1 MSNQLDVTKQFRSLT
16 QEFLS
21 LRDRVRFMIG
31 GQHWLTDGE
40 WKEAVLRSI
49 LRRHLP
55 ENIEPVRGFVL
66 YPLYPVNKP
75 PAVRATSQVDVLLY
89 DNSKPTL
96 FRDGDLV
103 FVTPDA
109 APGLIEVKSRAPTR
123 AKLKTHL
130 NKLAT
135 KIEQVRE
142 HGNPNAVAGYFA
154 FDSDIQNPHTLNS
167 VLNEVARG
175 RSARAIDYVCLGT
188 QVFALF
194 WREGEF
200 WPGETPN
207 TWEAWHFRDEVAPA
221 YFVNNVIYV
230 SAPSSVTQN
239 RLVWFPPYKKGAVSE
254 DHDLRELEPIQKGS

>member
-1 MSNQLDVTKQFRSLT
+1 MANQLDVTKQFKSLT

-31 GQHWLTDGE
+31 SQHWLTDGE

-66 YPLYPVNKP
+66 YPAGGSP
-75 PAVRATSQVDVLLY
+75 PAVRATNQVDVLLY
-89 DNSKPTL
+89 DNSKPAL

-109 APGLIEVKSRAPTR
+109 APGLIEVKSKAPTP
-123 AKLKTHL
+123 AKLEEHL
-130 NKLAT
+130 NKLAAN
-135 KIEQVRE
+135 IEHVRK
-142 HGNPNAVAGYFA
+142 HGNPNAFAGYFA

-167 VLNEVARG
+167 LLNEVARG
-175 RSARAIDYVCLGT
+175 CSARAIDFVCLGT
-188 QVFALF
+188 RVFALF
-194 WREGEF
+194 WRKGEV
-200 WPGETPN
+200 WPGATPN
-207 TWEAWHFRDEVAPA
+207 TWEAFQFEDEVAPA

-230 SAPSSVTQN
+230 SAPASVTQN
-239 RLVWFPPYKKGAVSE
+239 REVWFPPYKKGSVAK
-254 DHDLRELEPIQKGS
+254 DRDLREMAPIQKRS